1 VIVPVLETVV
11 RPRGP
16 YSLRLS
22 AHTGAVTVALPGP
35 EVGHAWQR
43 PDGVV
48 VLRAATEAGLE
59 RLRFV
64 LALDADHTEFLR
76 RFARDP
82 LLGPST
88 RSLQGLRPLRTATVA
103 HALLKAIA
111 GQLIESR
118 RAHSIVWAVLRACT
132 AEVAGTRLREPPSAE
147 ALGRLAPAELCRL
160 GLSAQRAATLI
171 RLCRGLDPER
181 LHDLPTEAVRARLE
195 RERGVGPWSSGIVVL
210 QGLGRFDHG
219 LVGDLGLIKLC
230 SSLSGRWV
238 EASETAELLAPYV
251 EWQGLAGVY
260 LMAGW
265 ERGLVPGAGVDGWR
279 PACARAGRA
288 A

>member
-1 VIVPVLETVV
+1 MLETVAW
-11 RPRGP
+11 PRGP

-22 AHTGAVTVALPGP
+22 AHTGEVTVALPGP
-35 EVGHAWQR
+35 ELGHAWQR
-43 PDGVV
+43 PDGAV

-88 RSLQGLRPLRTATVA
+88 RALQGLRPLRTATVA

-111 GQLIESR
+111 GQLIEAR
-118 RAHSIVWAVLRACT
+118 RAHALVLAVLRSCT
-132 AEVAGTRLREPPSAE
+132 AEVPGTRLREPPGAG

-160 GLSAQRAATLI
+160 GLPARGAAALV

-181 LHDLPTEAVRARLE
+181 LHDLPTAAVRARLE
-195 RERGVGPWSSGIVVL
+195 RERGLGPWSSGVVVL

-219 LVGDLGLIKLC
+219 LVGDLGLLKLC
-230 SSLSGRWV
+230 SSLRGRWV
-238 EASETAELLAPYV
+238 EAAETEELLAPYG

-265 ERGLVPGAGVDGWR
+265 ERGLVPGAGADGWR
-279 PACARAGRA
+279 PARARSRRA

>member
-1 VIVPVLETVV
+1 MIEAVV

-22 AHTGAVTVALPGP
+22 ARTGQATVALPGA
-35 EVGHAWQR
+35 EAGTAWQR
-43 PDGVV
+43 PDGAV

-76 RFARDP
+76 RFAADP

-88 RSLQGLRPLRTATVA
+88 RTLQGLRPLRTATVT

-118 RAHSIVWAVLRACT
+118 RARSIVQAVLRACT
-132 AEVAGTRLREPPSAE
+132 AEVPGTRLREPPSAE

-160 GLSAQRAATLI
+160 GLSAQRAATLV
-171 RLCRGLDPER
+171 RLCRSLDPER
-181 LHDLPTEAVRARLE
+181 LHDLPTAAVRARLE
-195 RERGVGPWSSGIVVL
+195 RERGVGPWSSGVVVL
-210 QGLGRFDHG
+210 EGLGRYDHG

-238 EASETAELLAPYV
+238 EPSETAELLAPYG

-265 ERGLVPGAGVDGWR
+265 ERGLVPGAGADGWR
-279 PACARAGRA
+279 PARARAGHA

>member
-1 VIVPVLETVV
+1 MLETVV

-22 AHTGAVTVALPGP
+22 AHTGEVTVALPGP
-35 EVGHAWQR
+35 EAGHAWQR
-43 PDGVV
+43 PDGAV
-48 VLRAATEAGLE
+48 VLHAATEAGLE
-59 RLRFV
+59 RLLFV

-88 RSLQGLRPLRTATVA
+88 RALQGLRPLRTATVA

-111 GQLIESR
+111 GQLIEAR
-118 RAHSIVWAVLRACT
+118 RAHSIVRAVLRACT
-132 AEVAGTRLREPPSAE
+132 DEVPGTRLREPPSAG

-160 GLSAQRAATLI
+160 GLSAQRAATLV
-171 RLCRGLDPER
+171 RLCRALDPER

-238 EASETAELLAPYV
+238 EASETAELLAPYG

-265 ERGLVPGAGVDGWR
+265 ERGLVPGASADGWR
-279 PACARAGRA
+279 PARARAGRA

>member
-1 VIVPVLETVV
+1 
-11 RPRGP
+11 
-16 YSLRLS
+16 
-22 AHTGAVTVALPGP
+22 VTVALPGP
-35 EVGHAWQR
+35 EVGTAWQR
-43 PDGVV
+43 PDGAV

-76 RFARDP
+76 RFAADP

-88 RSLQGLRPLRTATVA
+88 RALQGLRPLRTATVA
-103 HALLKAIA
+103 HALLRAIA
-111 GQLIESR
+111 GQLVESR
-118 RAHSIVWAVLRACT
+118 RARALERAILRAV
-132 AEVAGTRLREPPSAE
+132 AEDPPSAG

-160 GLSAQRAATLI
+160 GLPAQGAAALV
-171 RLCRGLDPER
+171 RLCRTLDPER
-181 LHDLPTEAVRARLE
+181 LHDVPTAAVRVRLE
-195 RERGVGPWSSGIVVL
+195 RERGVGPWSSGVVTL

-219 LVGDLGLIKLC
+219 LVGDLGLIKLY

-238 EASETAELLAPYV
+238 EPAETADLLAPYG

-260 LMAGW
+260 LLAGW
-265 ERGLVPGAGVDGWR
+265 KRGLVPGATADAWR
-279 PACARAGRA
+279 PARARAGRA

>member
-1 VIVPVLETVV
+1 M
-11 RPRGP
+11 
-16 YSLRLS
+16 
-22 AHTGAVTVALPGP
+22 TVALPGP
-35 EVGHAWQR
+35 EVGYAWQR
-43 PDGVV
+43 PDGAV

-88 RSLQGLRPLRTATVA
+88 RALQGLRPLRTATVA

-118 RAHSIVWAVLRACT
+118 RADSIVRAVLRACT
-132 AEVAGTRLREPPSAE
+132 AEVPGTGLREPPSAG

-160 GLSAQRAATLI
+160 GLAAQRAATLV

-181 LHDLPTEAVRARLE
+181 LHDLPTEVVRARLE
-195 RERGVGPWSSGIVVL
+195 RERGVGPWSSGVVVL

-230 SSLSGRWV
+230 SSLRGRWV
-238 EASETAELLAPYV
+238 EPSETAELLAPYG
-251 EWQGLAGVY
+251 EWRGLAGVY

-265 ERGLVPGAGVDGWR
+265 ERDLVPGAGTDGWR
-279 PACARAGRA
+279 PARARAGRA

>member
-1 VIVPVLETVV
+1 MIEASF

-22 AHTGAVTVALPGP
+22 SHTGQLTVALPGP
-35 EVGHAWQR
+35 EAGHAWQR
-43 PDGVV
+43 SDGVV

-88 RSLQGLRPLRTATVA
+88 RALQGLRPLRTATVA

-118 RAHSIVWAVLRACT
+118 RAHSIVRAILRACT
-132 AEVAGTRLREPPSAE
+132 AEVPGTQLREPPSAG
-147 ALGRLAPAELCRL
+147 ALGRLAPAELSRL
-160 GLSAQRAATLI
+160 GLSAQRAATLV

-181 LHDLPTEAVRARLE
+181 LHGLPTETVRARLE
-195 RERGVGPWSSGIVVL
+195 RERGVGPWSSGVVVL
-210 QGLGRFDHG
+210 EGLGRYDHG

-238 EASETAELLAPYV
+238 EAAETEELLAPYG

-260 LMAGW
+260 LLAGW
-265 ERGLVPGAGVDGWR
+265 GRGLVPGTGADGWR
-279 PACARAGRA
+279 PARARAGRA

>member
-1 VIVPVLETVV
+1 MIEASF

-22 AHTGAVTVALPGP
+22 AHTGQVTVALPGP
-35 EVGHAWQR
+35 EAGHARQR
-43 PDGVV
+43 ADGVV
-48 VLRAATEAGLE
+48 VLQAATEAGLE
-59 RLRFV
+59 RLRFM

-88 RSLQGLRPLRTATVA
+88 RALQGLRPLRTATVA

-118 RAHSIVWAVLRACT
+118 RAHSIVRGILRTCT
-132 AEVAGTRLREPPSAE
+132 AEVPGTRLREPPSAE

-160 GLSAQRAATLI
+160 GLSAQRAATLV

-181 LHDLPTEAVRARLE
+181 LHDLPTGDVRARLE
-195 RERGVGPWSSGIVVL
+195 RERGVGPWSSGVVVL

-230 SSLSGRWV
+230 SSLRGRWV
-238 EASETAELLAPYV
+238 EPSETAELVAPYG

-265 ERGLVPGAGVDGWR
+265 KRGLVPGAAADGWR
-279 PACARAGRA
+279 PARARAGRA

>member
-1 VIVPVLETVV
+1 MIEASF

-22 AHTGAVTVALPGP
+22 AHTGQVTVALPGP
-35 EVGHAWQR
+35 EAGHAWQR
-43 PDGVV
+43 ADGFV
-48 VLRAATEAGLE
+48 VLQAATEAGLE
-59 RLRFV
+59 RLRFM

-76 RFARDP
+76 RFAKDP

-88 RSLQGLRPLRTATVA
+88 RALQGLRPLRTATVA

-118 RAHSIVWAVLRACT
+118 RAHSIVRGILRTCT
-132 AEVAGTRLREPPSAE
+132 AEVPGTRLREPPSAE

-160 GLSAQRAATLI
+160 GLSAQRAATLV

-195 RERGVGPWSSGIVVL
+195 RERGVGPWSSGVVVL

-230 SSLSGRWV
+230 SSLRGRWV
-238 EASETAELLAPYV
+238 EPSETAELVAPYG

-265 ERGLVPGAGVDGWR
+265 KRDLVPGAAADGWR
-279 PACARAGRA
+279 PARARAGRA

>member
-1 VIVPVLETVV
+1 MLEASF

-22 AHTGAVTVALPGP
+22 SHTGQVTVALPGP
-35 EVGHAWQR
+35 EAGHAWQR

-88 RSLQGLRPLRTATVA
+88 RALQGLRPLRTATVT

-118 RAHSIVWAVLRACT
+118 RAHSIVRAVLRACT
-132 AEVAGTRLREPPSAE
+132 AEVPGTRLREPPSAE
-147 ALGRLAPAELCRL
+147 ALGRLAPAALCRL
-160 GLSAQRAATLI
+160 GLSAQRAATLV
-171 RLCRGLDPER
+171 RLCRSLDPER

-195 RERGVGPWSSGIVVL
+195 RELGVGPWSSGVVVME
-210 QGLGRFDHG
+210 GLGRYDHG

-230 SSLSGRWV
+230 SSLRGRWV
-238 EASETAELLAPYV
+238 EPSETAELLAPYG

-265 ERGLVPGAGVDGWR
+265 ERGLVPGASADAWR
-279 PACARAGRA
+279 PARARAGRA

>member
-1 VIVPVLETVV
+1 MIVPVLETVV

-43 PDGVV
+43 PDGIV

-132 AEVAGTRLREPPSAE
+132 AEVAGTRLREPPSVE

-160 GLSAQRAATLI
+160 GLSAQRGATLV

-279 PACARAGRA
+279 PARARAGRA